1 MELVIKYNQNRSQVE
16 AIYIGPTND
25 RTTYILDLPT
35 TTPRNKAIEILVNH
49 KFDGKYSLCENAIIY
64 IFEKMYG
71 KLSDKETLELRG
83 TIASIRLKETVDYFN

>member
-71 KLSDKETLELRG
+71 KLSDKEILELKG
-83 TIASIRLKETVDYFN
+83 NIASIRLKETVDYFN